1 MIYLPVAVLAIALVL
16 IGAGALMTTR
26 ALRRRIEVLEATL
39 RQNGMYL

>member
-26 ALRRRIEVLEATL
+26 ALRRRIEVLEETL
-39 RQNGMYL
+39 RQNGIYL